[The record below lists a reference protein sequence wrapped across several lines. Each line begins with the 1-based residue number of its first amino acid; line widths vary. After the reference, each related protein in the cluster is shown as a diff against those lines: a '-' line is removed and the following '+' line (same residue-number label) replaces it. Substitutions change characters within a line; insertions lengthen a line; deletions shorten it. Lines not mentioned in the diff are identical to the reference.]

1 MRSNLPHNFNELG
14 VSIKDYLN
22 VHLDLVKLSM
32 LEKVVRILVLTV
44 SVFVI
49 IIASTLI
56 FIFASAAFV
65 IWYGANYESYLPG
78 LFIVIGFVVIIT
90 LLFYAFRRA
99 FVESY
104 FIKKLSSILLQDDN
118 DND

>member
-1 MRSNLPHNFNELG
+1 MPRNFNQLG
-14 VSIKDYLN
+14 TSVKDYLN
-22 VHLDLVKLSM
+22 LHLDLVKLSM
-32 LEKVVRILVLTV
+32 LEKVVKIAVFSV

-49 IIASTLI
+49 ILAATLI
-56 FIFASAAFV
+56 FFFASAAFV

-78 LFIVIGFVVIIT
+78 LFIVIGFVVLIT

-104 FIKKLSSILLQDDN
+104 FVKKLSSILLQDDN
-118 DND
+118 DDD